1 MADSSHVDELKEMC
15 RLIGEF
21 KPDSS
26 RLIRRAEWGEITFE
40 TVENEVEVVLWLVEQ
55 LNQLPVQVVPNQ
67 NLLSVIKKL
76 QKISRKFTEIDQF
89 KISSGDAAS
98 SRDQIAYE
106 FRQLVEETMKEI
118 GYWIPLLALKA
129 GEFENWTAMIS
140 EISTKG
146 NTILEELLDYAKS
159 SKEDIESIVQTARA
173 TAGEAGAAEF
183 THEFRKEA
191 EAAEKRGKL
200 WLLPACGFALLA
212 LGLSFLLIFGL
223 LGETPTTMIEAAYGL
238 GGRVIAILVLFY
250 TAIWS
255 GRLVLANFH
264 LASLNRHRAVSLQT
278 LQAFHKAAEDKAAK
292 DAVVLEA
299 ARAVYENVPSGYIG
313 HAESDR
319 GSTRLLEIV
328 RGISQSKGN

>member
-1 MADSSHVDELKEMC
+1 MADSSHVDQLKKMC
-15 RLIGEF
+15 RQIGEF

-26 RLIRRAEWGEITFE
+26 RLIKRAEWGEVTFE
-40 TVENEVEVVLWLVEQ
+40 SIENQVELVFWLVEQ
-55 LNQLPVQVVPNQ
+55 LNQLPIQVVPDQ
-67 NLLSVIKKL
+67 NIIDLTSRL
-76 QKISRKFTEIDQF
+76 QRMSQHFSRIDQF
-89 KISSGDAAS
+89 KISS
-98 SRDQIAYE
+98 RDSLSLHHQIARDFKQE
-106 FRQLVEETMKEI
+106 FDQFMMAI
-118 GYWIPLLALKA
+118 GLWIPLLAMKA
-129 GEFENWTAMIS
+129 GDFESLTAKMREFSVQGDKVI
-140 EISTKG
+140 
-146 NTILEELLDYAKS
+146 EELLKKAKS
-159 SKEDIESIVQTARA
+159 SREEVESIVQTARA

-191 EAAEKRGKL
+191 EAAEKRAKL
-200 WLLPACGFALLA
+200 WLLPACSLAFLA

-223 LGETPTTMIEAAYGL
+223 LGKNPTTMIEAAYGL

-250 TAIWS
+250 AAIWS

-319 GSTRLLEIV
+319 GSTRMLEIV
-328 RGISQSKGN
+328 RSISKSNDN